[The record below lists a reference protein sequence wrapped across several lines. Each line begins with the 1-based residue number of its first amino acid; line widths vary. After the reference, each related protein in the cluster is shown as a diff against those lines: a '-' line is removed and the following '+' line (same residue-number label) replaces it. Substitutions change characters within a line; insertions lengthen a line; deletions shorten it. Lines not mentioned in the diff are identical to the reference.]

1 MKRKYTDDITDFTE
15 PFWDNQCPKCKKRFW
30 SVSLDC
36 VCPKCGN
43 QELYI
48 LNESKHLKHDE
59 KELEKYKSGEKKN
72 DRNHIKKFLSFFSL
86 DNKEAC
92 LPECR
97 QFFV

>member
-1 MKRKYTDDITDFTE
+1 MERKYTDDITDFTE

-59 KELEKYKSGEKKN
+59 KELEKFHRKIMEEDYEDINGNE
-72 DRNHIKKFLSFFSL
+72 L
-86 DNKEAC
+86 
-92 LPECR
+92 
-97 QFFV
+97 

>member
-15 PFWDNQCPKCKKRFW
+15 PFWDNQCQKCKKRFW
-30 SVSLDC
+30 SVCLDC

-59 KELEKYKSGEKKN
+59 KELEKFHRKIMEEDYEDINGNE
-72 DRNHIKKFLSFFSL
+72 L
-86 DNKEAC
+86 
-92 LPECR
+92 
-97 QFFV
+97 